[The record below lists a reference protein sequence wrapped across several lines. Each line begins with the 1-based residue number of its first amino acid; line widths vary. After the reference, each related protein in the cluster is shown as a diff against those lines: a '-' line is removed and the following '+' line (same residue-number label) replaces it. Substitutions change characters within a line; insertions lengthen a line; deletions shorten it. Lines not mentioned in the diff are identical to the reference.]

1 MLRFAEE
8 ILLLILDNSD
18 GDIASSLPPH
28 SLDTVLAGAVLMDLA
43 LEDRID
49 TDLEKL
55 MLADSTPVGD
65 DLLDPILAE
74 IAEESGSH
82 PIGYW
87 LERTARKGD
96 DIRGQALAKLVER
109 GILKSDDYSL
119 FFLSHRVSRSKR
131 YPVTDGKTTEE
142 VTFRIMRLL
151 FSDDIPDP
159 RDIVIVSLA
168 AASDVFSRILS
179 REELAEAQSRIDLIS
194 GMDLIGQSV
203 ARAVAQQPMAS
214 LPSAPSARSPEEI
227 PMVSGWPLVGSALD
241 MAGDLRSFLTR
252 QYRELGPIFQVRA
265 LNRRY
270 IALVGPEANR
280 FVQKRGR
287 IFLRSYESWRAFNN
301 ALGAKDALIGMD
313 GAAHV
318 RMRKVHSAGFS
329 RGFIEDRLDEVVD
342 ITRGMV
348 AEWPRD
354 RSIVAQY
361 AMQNLVAEQ
370 IAVLTTG
377 VSAREHA
384 DDLIASLDSLL
395 RVHVMRQRPSLFLRL
410 PRLMRARRRME
421 ELHEIVLAHH
431 ADERRENHDLIDD
444 LLELHRSDPQFFP
457 ETDLQL
463 AVLGPFFAGIETA
476 ASTSAFTLY
485 ALLKHPELLERM
497 TAEADAFF
505 DQATLTARGL
515 RELDV
520 TRRVVLETLRMY
532 PAIPGLMRTVAN
544 SFEFGGYTVP
554 ARANVIIGNTVS
566 HHLPE
571 YFPEPERFDIERY
584 TPERAEHEQPGA
596 FAPFGLGTHRCLASN
611 FAEIQIALTL
621 LTVIRDVELTLSK
634 PGYRLKVKHI
644 PMPHPGPSFRFRVSP
659 RRGSG

>member
-214 LPSAPSARSPEEI
+214 LPSSPSARSPEEI

-252 QYRELGPIFQVRA
+252 QYRDLDRSSKSAHSTGAISPSSA
-265 LNRRY
+265 RRP
-270 IALVGPEANR
+270 IAL
-280 FVQKRGR
+280 F
-287 IFLRSYESWRAFNN
+287 RSGGESSC
-301 ALGAKDALIGMD
+301 ALT
-313 GAAHV
+313 
-318 RMRKVHSAGFS
+318 S
-329 RGFIEDRLDEVVD
+329 RGGHST
-342 ITRGMV
+342 TRWEPKTRSSAWTG
-348 AEWPRD
+348 PRTF
-354 RSIVAQY
+354 
-361 AMQNLVAEQ
+361 EC
-370 IAVLTTG
+370 
-377 VSAREHA
+377 ARC
-384 DDLIASLDSLL
+384 I
-395 RVHVMRQRPSLFLRL
+395 
-410 PRLMRARRRME
+410 
-421 ELHEIVLAHH
+421 
-431 ADERRENHDLIDD
+431 
-444 LLELHRSDPQFFP
+444 
-457 ETDLQL
+457 
-463 AVLGPFFAGIETA
+463 
-476 ASTSAFTLY
+476 
-485 ALLKHPELLERM
+485 
-497 TAEADAFF
+497 
-505 DQATLTARGL
+505 ARGFRGDL
-515 RELDV
+515 SKTGWTRSSISREAWSPNGPGTALSSPN
-520 TRRVVLETLRMY
+520 TRCR
-532 PAIPGLMRTVAN
+532 
-544 SFEFGGYTVP
+544 
-554 ARANVIIGNTVS
+554 
-566 HHLPE
+566 
-571 YFPEPERFDIERY
+571 
-584 TPERAEHEQPGA
+584 
-596 FAPFGLGTHRCLASN
+596 
-611 FAEIQIALTL
+611 TL
-621 LTVIRDVELTLSK
+621 LPSK
-634 PGYRLKVKHI
+634 LRC
-644 PMPHPGPSFRFRVSP
+644 
-659 RRGSG
+659 

>member
-214 LPSAPSARSPEEI
+214 LPSSPSARSPEEI

-252 QYRELGPIFQVRA
+252 QYRELGPITPTSAAKTTIPSPRTQPA
-265 LNRRY
+265 LYRPRRPGGQS
-270 IALVGPEANR
+270 LCSEA
-280 FVQKRGR
+280 G
-287 IFLRSYESWRAFNN
+287 E
-301 ALGAKDALIGMD
+301 
-313 GAAHV
+313 
-318 RMRKVHSAGFS
+318 
-329 RGFIEDRLDEVVD
+329 
-342 ITRGMV
+342 
-348 AEWPRD
+348 
-354 RSIVAQY
+354 
-361 AMQNLVAEQ
+361 NLPA
-370 IAVLTTG
+370 
-377 VSAREHA
+377 
-384 DDLIASLDSLL
+384 LL
-395 RVHVMRQRPSLFLRL
+395 RVVAGIQQRVGSQR
-410 PRLMRARRRME
+410 RAHRHGRGRARSN
-421 ELHEIVLAHH
+421 A
-431 ADERRENHDLIDD
+431 
-444 LLELHRSDPQFFP
+444 Q
-457 ETDLQL
+457 
-463 AVLGPFFAGIETA
+463 
-476 ASTSAFTLY
+476 
-485 ALLKHPELLERM
+485 
-497 TAEADAFF
+497 
-505 DQATLTARGL
+505 
-515 RELDV
+515 
-520 TRRVVLETLRMY
+520 
-532 PAIPGLMRTVAN
+532 
-544 SFEFGGYTVP
+544 
-554 ARANVIIGNTVS
+554 
-566 HHLPE
+566 
-571 YFPEPERFDIERY
+571 
-584 TPERAEHEQPGA
+584 GA
-596 FAPFGLGTHRCLASN
+596 
-611 FAEIQIALTL
+611 
-621 LTVIRDVELTLSK
+621 
-634 PGYRLKVKHI
+634 
-644 PMPHPGPSFRFRVSP
+644 
-659 RRGSG
+659 

>member
-65 DLLDPILAE
+65 DLLYPILAE

-131 YPVTDGKTTEE
+131 YPVTDGKITEE

-227 PMVSGWPLVGSALD
+227 PMVSG
-241 MAGDLRSFLTR
+241 
-252 QYRELGPIFQVRA
+252 
-265 LNRRY
+265 
-270 IALVGPEANR
+270 
-280 FVQKRGR
+280 
-287 IFLRSYESWRAFNN
+287 
-301 ALGAKDALIGMD
+301 
-313 GAAHV
+313 
-318 RMRKVHSAGFS
+318 
-329 RGFIEDRLDEVVD
+329 
-342 ITRGMV
+342 
-348 AEWPRD
+348 
-354 RSIVAQY
+354 
-361 AMQNLVAEQ
+361 
-370 IAVLTTG
+370 
-377 VSAREHA
+377 
-384 DDLIASLDSLL
+384 
-395 RVHVMRQRPSLFLRL
+395 
-410 PRLMRARRRME
+410 
-421 ELHEIVLAHH
+421 
-431 ADERRENHDLIDD
+431 
-444 LLELHRSDPQFFP
+444 
-457 ETDLQL
+457 
-463 AVLGPFFAGIETA
+463 
-476 ASTSAFTLY
+476 
-485 ALLKHPELLERM
+485 
-497 TAEADAFF
+497 
-505 DQATLTARGL
+505 
-515 RELDV
+515 
-520 TRRVVLETLRMY
+520 
-532 PAIPGLMRTVAN
+532 
-544 SFEFGGYTVP
+544 
-554 ARANVIIGNTVS
+554 
-566 HHLPE
+566 
-571 YFPEPERFDIERY
+571 
-584 TPERAEHEQPGA
+584 
-596 FAPFGLGTHRCLASN
+596 
-611 FAEIQIALTL
+611 
-621 LTVIRDVELTLSK
+621 
-634 PGYRLKVKHI
+634 
-644 PMPHPGPSFRFRVSP
+644 
-659 RRGSG
+659 

>member
-1 MLRFAEE
+1 
-8 ILLLILDNSD
+8 
-18 GDIASSLPPH
+18 
-28 SLDTVLAGAVLMDLA
+28 MDLA

-214 LPSAPSARSPEEI
+214 LPSSPSARSPEEI

-252 QYRELGPIFQVRA
+252 QYRDLGPIFQVRA

-280 FVQKRGR
+280 FVQKRG
-287 IFLRSYESWRAFNN
+287 E
-301 ALGAKDALIGMD
+301 
-313 GAAHV
+313 
-318 RMRKVHSAGFS
+318 
-329 RGFIEDRLDEVVD
+329 
-342 ITRGMV
+342 
-348 AEWPRD
+348 
-354 RSIVAQY
+354 
-361 AMQNLVAEQ
+361 NLPA
-370 IAVLTTG
+370 
-377 VSAREHA
+377 
-384 DDLIASLDSLL
+384 LL
-395 RVHVMRQRPSLFLRL
+395 RVVAGIQQRVGSQR
-410 PRLMRARRRME
+410 RAHRHGRGRARSN
-421 ELHEIVLAHH
+421 A
-431 ADERRENHDLIDD
+431 
-444 LLELHRSDPQFFP
+444 Q
-457 ETDLQL
+457 
-463 AVLGPFFAGIETA
+463 
-476 ASTSAFTLY
+476 
-485 ALLKHPELLERM
+485 
-497 TAEADAFF
+497 
-505 DQATLTARGL
+505 
-515 RELDV
+515 
-520 TRRVVLETLRMY
+520 
-532 PAIPGLMRTVAN
+532 
-544 SFEFGGYTVP
+544 
-554 ARANVIIGNTVS
+554 
-566 HHLPE
+566 
-571 YFPEPERFDIERY
+571 
-584 TPERAEHEQPGA
+584 GA
-596 FAPFGLGTHRCLASN
+596 
-611 FAEIQIALTL
+611 
-621 LTVIRDVELTLSK
+621 
-634 PGYRLKVKHI
+634 
-644 PMPHPGPSFRFRVSP
+644 
-659 RRGSG
+659 